1 MFVYTVKTGDTLF
14 SISKKFDIPT
24 ENIRLVNGLAEFNIV
39 PGQAL
44 LMNSKI
50 YIVQPGD
57 TLFSIALAAS
67 VSLEE
72 IKKANSGISPAMLQP
87 GMKVKLP
94 QIPQTKIS
102 TLGYIYI
109 TGTPHD
115 QELIRD
121 FAPYLT
127 YYPFF
132 EYHFTSEGSLSEL
145 NDLRAIEAA
154 WRSRTIPLATITNL
168 TQAGFSP
175 QLASQVLR
183 NPKARNRL
191 IENIFALVSEKGYGG
206 VNIDIEGVRA
216 EDRDRF
222 SGFLHDLKERLHTKG
237 LRLSIAVP
245 AKTSEDIPWLKGF
258 DYGAIGSAVDFMF
271 IMAYDWHYLGSEPG
285 PVAPIDQVIRTLE
298 FALERVPRNKI
309 LMGVP
314 LYGYDWVIP
323 YSPETSA
330 KTVSNQQAVELAMKT
345 GSPIQYSEEYQSP
358 YFHYTDDQGLRHVV
372 WFEDTRSIRRKFKL
386 VRDYKLWGLGAWQ
399 ISLGFPQG
407 PWLIRDFFTIR
418 IVK

>member
-1 MFVYTVKTGDTLF
+1 MFIYTVKSGDTLF
-14 SISKKFDIPT
+14 SISNKFQIPLNT
-24 ENIRLVNGLAEFNIV
+24 IRLVNGLAEENIV

-44 LMNSKI
+44 LMNTKT

-57 TLFSIALAAS
+57 SLFSIARAAF
-67 VSLEE
+67 VTLEE
-72 IKKANSGISPAMLQP
+72 IKKANPDLNPAALQP

-94 QIPQTKIS
+94 EITQTKIS

-132 EYHFTSEGSLSEL
+132 EYHFTNDGSLNEL

-168 TQAGFSP
+168 TATGFSP

-183 NPKARNRL
+183 NPEARNKL
-191 IENIFALVSEKGYGG
+191 IDNIFTITSERGYGG

-222 SGFLHDLKERLHTKG
+222 STFLYDLKELLRTKG

-245 AKTSEDIPWLKGF
+245 AKTSDDIPWLKGF
-258 DYGAIGSAVDFMF
+258 DYGAVGSVVDLMF

-309 LMGVP
+309 LLGVP
-314 LYGYDWVIP
+314 LYGYDWIIP
-323 YSPETSA
+323 YSSETPA
-330 KTVSNQQAVELAMKT
+330 KTISNQQAVELAMKT
-345 GSPIQYSEEYQSP
+345 GSPIQYSDEFQSP
-358 YFHYTDDQGLRHVV
+358 YFNYTDEQGLRHVV
-372 WFEDTRSIRRKFKL
+372 WFEDTRSMARKIRL
-386 VRDYKLWGLGAWQ
+386 IRDYKLWGMGAWQ

-407 PWLIRDFFTIR
+407 PWLLRNFFKIR
-418 IVK
+418 ILT